1 MERLFERWTTNTR
14 FRNVHRIEKR
24 ECVECVGCCALR
36 HPVLTAFEDREGRAE
51 RHWGIQC
58 GALIGEALDSLRRPV

>member
-14 FRNVHRIEKR
+14 FRNVHRIGKR

-36 HPVLTAFEDREGRAE
+36 HSMLLPLRTGRGGP
-51 RHWGIQC
+51 RG
-58 GALIGEALDSLRRPV
+58 IGEYNAEP